1 MREKILACLSNT
13 KATSYDDVLKQFDA
27 KDHYL
32 VELHLASL
40 IDHDMVSMKEDAKS
54 RTFLLTQKSPRQN
67 LKQEKLEQEKESQE
81 TENKLQYQI
90 AATLPEN
97 ILSMKSD
104 TLTTR
109 KALRDLLSSAKNEIL
124 VSQPFLDNIFVDI
137 YEDELRQ
144 LAKKG
149 TRFVLLTRKVSTDTI
164 TVKGILKIFEMYAMH
179 SHGSKFEVYEHWIP
193 LRIDNESS
201 KQFVGL
207 HAKLVMT
214 EDQAYLGS
222 ANWTGYSLSNNVEL
236 GLLMRD
242 KTIIHQLKDLFFFVM
257 AQSTRIDMEKIHQK
271 LTSKID
277 EPNGK

>member
-1 MREKILACLSNT
+1 MSEKILTCLSNT
-13 KATSYDDVLKQFDA
+13 KTTSYDNILKQFDA

-40 IDHDMVSMKEDAKS
+40 IDRDMVSMKEDTKS

-67 LKQEKLEQEKESQE
+67 LKQEKLV
-81 TENKLQYQI
+81 ENKLQYQI
-90 AATLPEN
+90 VATLPEN

-137 YEDELRQ
+137 YEDELRE

-179 SHGSKFEVYEHWIP
+179 SHESKFEVYEHWIP

-207 HAKLVMT
+207 HAKVVMT

-257 AQSTRIDMEKIHQK
+257 AQSTRINMEKIHQK

-277 EPNGK
+277 EPDGK

>member
-1 MREKILACLSNT
+1 MSNKKAVKYDEILN
-13 KATSYDDVLKQFDA
+13 KFEP

-32 VELHLASL
+32 LELHLANL
-40 IDHDMVSMKEDAKS
+40 IDQGLVTMKEQGESKL
-54 RTFLLTQKSPRQN
+54 FLLKQKISQPAVSED
-67 LKQEKLEQEKESQE
+67 EKIKP
-81 TENKLQYQI
+81 TMYQI

-97 ILSMKSD
+97 ILSVKQD
-104 TLTTR
+104 VLTTR
-109 KALRDLLSSAKNEIL
+109 KALRDLFNNAKNEIL

-149 TRFVLLTRKVSTDTI
+149 TRFVLVTRKVSTDTVS
-164 TVKGILKIFEMYAMH
+164 VKGILKIFEMYAMH

-193 LRIDNESS
+193 LRIDNENS

-207 HAKLVMT
+207 HAKVVMT
-214 EDQAYLGS
+214 DEEAYLGS

-236 GLLMRD
+236 GLVVRD
-242 KTIIHQLKDLFFFVM
+242 KMIINQLKDLFFFVM

-271 LTSKID
+271 LTSKTD
-277 EPNGK
+277 DSHGR